1 MTAPDFTQGAER
13 GFLLTRQH
21 QRGVCLGGKAAGLGV
36 IAVAHGHQPR
46 LLQIAQQAFVT
57 FINGVDRYAIAL
69 LARADEEVH
78 GVGGQPVLFRPLF
91 IPQRKAAIFQLHLQQ
106 A

>member
-13 GFLLTRQH
+13 RFLLTRQH

-36 IAVAHGHQPR
+36 VAVAHGHQAR
-46 LLQIAQQAFVT
+46 LLQIAQQALVA

-69 LARADEEVH
+69 LAGAHEEVH
-78 GVGGQPVLFRPLF
+78 GVGGQPVLFRPLS
-91 IPQRKAAIFQLHLQQ
+91 IP
-106 A
+106 